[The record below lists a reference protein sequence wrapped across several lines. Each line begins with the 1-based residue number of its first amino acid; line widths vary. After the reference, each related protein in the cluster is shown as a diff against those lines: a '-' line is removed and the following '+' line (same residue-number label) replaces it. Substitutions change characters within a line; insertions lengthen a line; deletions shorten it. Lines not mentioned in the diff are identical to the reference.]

1 MEYKMIHPTTYPD
14 VNEILND
21 LLTDLQ
27 AMLGSHLIGM
37 YLEGS
42 LANGDFDGSSDIDFV
57 VVTDEKISDAQFA
70 ALYAMHERL
79 AAGASPWAIQLEGSY
94 LSQAALRRHD
104 PALTLHPNI
113 ERGEGERLK
122 WAEHDESWVTHRHI
136 LRKRGITLVGP
147 PLPTLIDLVT
157 PDDLRR
163 GMSPVLH
170 DWATQI
176 LADPTPVTSPGYQS
190 FVVLSLCRVLYTMQR
205 GDVVSK
211 QAAAQW
217 AIEHL
222 DRRWV
227 ALIQQALRTRH
238 SGRWDTQTNP
248 GQETLAFIRDAIE
261 QSQAFADSKENH
273 V

>member
-1 MEYKMIHPTTYPD
+1 
-14 VNEILND
+14 L
-21 LLTDLQ
+21 
-27 AMLGSHLIGM
+27 
-37 YLEGS
+37 
-42 LANGDFDGSSDIDFV
+42 
-57 VVTDEKISDAQFA
+57 
-70 ALYAMHERL
+70 
-79 AAGASPWAIQLEGSY
+79 
-94 LSQAALRRHD
+94 
-104 PALTLHPNI
+104 
-113 ERGEGERLK
+113 
-122 WAEHDESWVTHRHI
+122 THRHI

-147 PLPTLIDLVT
+147 PLQTLIDPIT
-157 PDDLRR
+157 ADELRR

-211 QAAAQW
+211 QVAAQW

-238 SGRWDTQTNP
+238 SGQWDAQTNP
-248 GQETLAFIRDAIE
+248 GQETLAFIRHAIQ
-261 QSQAFADSKENH
+261 QSQTFADPKENH